1 MEFAME
7 FVSKLVDVEGV
18 EKDAE
23 YVFQAL
29 RSPRPATQEYGAADA
44 Q

>member
-7 FVSKLVDVEGV
+7 FVSKLVDVEIV

-23 YVFQAL
+23 YDL
-29 RSPRPATQEYGAADA
+29 HSSRDPRPATQEYGAADA